1 MPSQLMLPGSEY
13 YFYAASGRTNEAIL
27 ALNES
32 IQLGYILGLHGRDD
46 GGLESNDNV
55 DRELKRRMFWQLYV
69 TDK

>member
-1 MPSQLMLPGSEY
+1 MPASEY

-46 GGLESNDNV
+46 PETGGDNI